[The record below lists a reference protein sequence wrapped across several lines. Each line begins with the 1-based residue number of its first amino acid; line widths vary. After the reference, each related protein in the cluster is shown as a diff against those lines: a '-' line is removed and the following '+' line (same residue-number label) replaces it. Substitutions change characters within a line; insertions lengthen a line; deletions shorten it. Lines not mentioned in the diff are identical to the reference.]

1 MKRILL
7 TVVLTAATSLPAAAQ
22 FGSGIV
28 FDPTQAGNVAKQI
41 QQGVQ
46 TYNMSIQQY
55 NQMVQQY
62 NQLKQMGT
70 APQSAFTQYSNSG
83 SQSWVQ
89 YTPSAN
95 TYGNSQAFIN
105 AATTG
110 NGAAAANQV
119 ASVPRTGQVS
129 GYGSLSANGQQ
140 GLAATGATVDLG
152 DAANATSLQTLGTVR
167 ANSQQREQDI
177 QKLEAASHSIDPAQ
191 QTEEATLQRINQA
204 LLIQLRT
211 QQETNEMMQAQA
223 MQQIVSQKS
232 QQDGLKSAMQA
243 ANGYSTTYNQ
253 SVSTAPLKTTGY
265 TSH

>member
-7 TVVLTAATSLPAAAQ
+7 SIVFTAGLALPAAAQ
-22 FGSGIV
+22 FGGVV

-55 NQMVQQY
+55 NQ
-62 NQLKQMGT
+62 LKQMGT

-83 SQSWVQ
+83 TQSWVQ

-95 TYGNSQAFIN
+95 TYGNSQPFIN

-119 ASVPRTGQVS
+119 ASVPRTGQIS
-129 GYGSLSANGQQ
+129 GYGNLSANGRQ

-167 ANSQQREQDI
+167 ANAQQREQDI
-177 QKLEAASHSIDPAQ
+177 QKLEAASHSTDPAQ
-191 QTEEATLQRINQA
+191 QTQEATLQRINQA
-204 LLIQLRT
+204 MLIQLRT
-211 QQETNEMMQAQA
+211 QQETNQMMQAQA

-253 SVSTAPLKTTGY
+253 NVSTAPLKTTGY